1 MDAQTLAVLGMTQQ
15 QWDALAAA
23 KAAPAPAPAPAAK
36 VRTPIGQAAKPQA
49 AQAAK
54 LDSTA
59 ALMAEIERLKAENL
73 TLAAKRAPKLSM
85 AVSEKGGISVYGIR
99 RFPITFYVDEW
110 QTLLGLRDDLKTF
123 AETHKAELDAKAK
136 ARE

>member
-1 MDAQTLAVLGMTQQ
+1 MDAQTLAVLGMTQA

-36 VRTPIGQAAKPQA
+36 VRTPIGQAAKPQPQ
-49 AQAAK
+49 QAAK

-73 TLAAKRAPKLSM
+73 TLAAKRTAKMSL
-85 AVSEKGGISVYGIR
+85 AVSEKGGISVYGVR

-110 QTLLGLRDDLKTF
+110 DTLLNMAQDIR
-123 AETHKAELDAKAK
+123 AYAVAHKAELDAKAK